1 MESANPLPVQT
12 RVDLLNEINLLQLRN
27 NALEQQVVL
36 LNHSNEK
43 YRLMFVK
50 SPQPML
56 IFDAETLDFLEANQ
70 AATAH
75 YGYSNDEFL
84 SMTMKDLSTH
94 EEIQNQTE
102 ELIVTRNDYN
112 QKGVFKHIKKNGDII
127 DVEITAFAIGFKGRH
142 AYYITVNDITRIKFA
157 EELIKDE
164 HRRLE
169 CIMES
174 NQIATWEWN
183 VQTGETIFNEHWA
196 NIIGYTLEELA
207 PISIKTWEKYTH
219 PDDLI
224 LSNEQLDLHFSGKIP
239 YYDRECRMKHK
250 NGNWIWVH
258 DHGLLTTR
266 SLDGKP
272 QLMFGIHTDI
282 DKRILANE
290 SLLLSE
296 TKFKN
301 IFTRHDAI
309 MLLIEPESGY
319 IIDANDSA
327 VAFYGYEK
335 EALCQMNIYQ
345 INTLEKEEVVEE
357 YRNAVS
363 NKKNYFVFRHRL
375 ANGEIRVV
383 EVHSSPIQLD
393 NKIILFSIIHDIT
406 DRHKTEEA
414 LIESEEKYRNVFKTE
429 SDALFLIDKESSAI
443 LDVNDA
449 ACLLY
454 GYKREELLN
463 LKNTDVSA
471 EPKLTE
477 YATNNFINHVALRY
491 HKKNN
496 GNTFPVDI
504 SSSIFTMNNKTVIL
518 AAVRDITDR
527 INIERV
533 LKEKSTELE
542 NSHAEKDKFFS
553 IIAHDLRSPF
563 NTFLGFTEL
572 LMEDLPGMKMEDAQ
586 NLASLMHK
594 SAKNHYALLNDL
606 LEWSLQQRKII
617 SFNPDSFLVLD
628 EVLSILKPLRILAEK
643 KEIPIEINIPEN
655 ISVFADINMFKSTMS
670 NLAINAIKFTH
681 KKGKISISARTS
693 DTGIITFSV
702 CDSGIGLDK
711 LMIENLFQLDSPA
724 NRKGTEGEAST
735 GLGLILC
742 KNFIEQHKGKIWVE
756 SEIGKGS
763 TFYFTLPSDRFQK
776 TEVLKT
782 S

>member
-1 MESANPLPVQT
+1 MESANPLSDHT
-12 RVDLLNEINLLQLRN
+12 IVDLLTKINLLQLRN
-27 NALEQQVVL
+27 QALEQQAVL
-36 LNHSNEK
+36 LKHSEEK
-43 YRLMFVK
+43 YRLLFVK
-50 SPQPML
+50 SPQPMW
-56 IFDAETLDFLEANQ
+56 IFDSETLVFLEANQ

-84 SMTMKDLSTH
+84 SMKMKDLSPSND
-94 EEIQNQTE
+94 EVNLTE
-102 ELIVTRNDYN
+102 QWIVTQNDYI
-112 QKGVFKHIKKNGDII
+112 QTGEFKHIKKNGDII
-127 DVEITAFAIGFKGRH
+127 DVEITAFAIIFKGQK
-142 AYYITVNDITRIKFA
+142 AYHITVNDITRIKLA
-157 EELIKDE
+157 EELLKDE

-174 NQIATWEWN
+174 NQFATWEWN

-196 NIIGYTLEELA
+196 SIIGYTLEELA

-224 LSNEQLDLHFSGKIP
+224 LSNEQLELHFSGKIP
-239 YYDRECRMKHK
+239 YYDLECRMKHK

-258 DHGLLTTR
+258 THGLLTTR

-301 IFTRHDAI
+301 IFTRHDSI

-345 INTLEKEEVVEE
+345 INTLENKKVVEE

-406 DRHKTEEA
+406 DRHKIEEA

-429 SDALFLIDKESSAI
+429 SDALFLIDKDSSAI

-454 GYKREELLN
+454 GYTREELLN

-504 SSSIFTMNNKTVIL
+504 SSSIFTMNNQTVIL

-527 INIERV
+527 INIERI
-533 LKEKSTELE
+533 LKEKSIELE

-572 LMEDLPGMKMEDAQ
+572 LMEDLPGMKVEDAQ

-617 SFNPDSFLVLD
+617 CFNPGSFLVLD
-628 EVLSILKPLRILAEK
+628 EVLSTLKPLRMLAEK
-643 KEIPIEINIPEN
+643 KEILIQTNIPEK
-655 ISVFADINMFKSTMS
+655 ISVFADINMFKSTLS

-681 KKGKISISARTS
+681 KKGNILISAS
-693 DTGIITFSV
+693 QSHSGIITFSV

-724 NRKGTEGEAST
+724 NRKGTDGEGST

-742 KNFIEQHKGKIWVE
+742 KDFIEQHKGKIWVE

-763 TFYFTLPSDRFQK
+763 TFYFTLASDQFQT